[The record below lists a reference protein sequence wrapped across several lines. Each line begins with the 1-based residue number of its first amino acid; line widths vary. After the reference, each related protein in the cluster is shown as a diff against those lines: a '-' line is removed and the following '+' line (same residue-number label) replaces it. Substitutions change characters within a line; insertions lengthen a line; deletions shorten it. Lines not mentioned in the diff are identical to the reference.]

1 MTMIPDDAAILT
13 RGLTK
18 RYGETLAVD
27 SLDLRIERGEVFG
40 LLGPNGAGKTTTIL
54 MLLGLTEP
62 TGGSARILG
71 LDPTRQ
77 AIEVKRKVG
86 YLPDAVGFYANL
98 TGRQNLRYT
107 ARLNR
112 IAPADAEGR
121 INALLEQVGLAQR
134 ADDLVATYSR
144 GMLQRLGMADAL
156 VKDPK
161 VLILDEPTIGIDPEG
176 VAHMLELIRS
186 VSAER
191 GVTVLLSSH
200 LLGQVQAVCDRI
212 GIFVGG
218 RLVACGTIDQL
229 GAAHGGGLVIEV
241 EAVGGDPEPVLR
253 ALPEVVGIHRDG
265 DRLLLGAQRDLRVE
279 VAQALAAAGLV
290 PVHLRLRAEEL
301 GTIYHR
307 YFTKEKADAAS
318 VG

>member
-1 MTMIPDDAAILT
+1 MTPDTAAIVAS
-13 RGLTK
+13 GLTK
-18 RYGETLAVD
+18 RYGQTVAVD

-62 TGGSARILG
+62 TSGSVWIVG

-77 AIEVKRKVG
+77 AIAVKRKVG

-112 IAPADAEGR
+112 IALADAERR
-121 INALLEQVGLAQR
+121 IDALLEQVGLAHR
-134 ADDLVATYSR
+134 ADEAVATYSR
-144 GMLQRLGMADAL
+144 GMLQRLGVADAL
-156 VKDPK
+156 VKDPE

-176 VAHMLELIRS
+176 VAQMLQLIRGI
-186 VSAER
+186 SAEG

-200 LLGQVQAVCDRI
+200 LLGQVQAICDRI

-218 RLVACGTIDQL
+218 RLVACGTIDEL
-229 GAAHGGGLVIEV
+229 GASHGGRLVIEV
-241 EAVGGDPEPVLR
+241 QAVGGDPEPVLA
-253 ALPEVVGIHRDG
+253 ALPDVVRVHRDG
-265 DRLLLGAQRDLRVE
+265 DRLLLGAQRDLRAQ
-279 VAQALAAAGLV
+279 VARALAAAGLV

-301 GTIYHR
+301 GEIYHR
-307 YFTKEKADAAS
+307 YFTEEAVDAAS
-318 VG
+318 VR

>member
-1 MTMIPDDAAILT
+1 MTKDDPAILT
-13 RGLTK
+13 QRLTK

-27 SLDLRIERGEVFG
+27 GLDLRIERGEVFG
-40 LLGPNGAGKTTTIL
+40 LLGPNGAGKTTAIL

-62 TGGSARILG
+62 TSGSVRIVG

-77 AIEVKRKVG
+77 AVAVKRKVG
-86 YLPDAVGFYANL
+86 YLPDAVGFYTNL

-112 IAPADAEGR
+112 ITPEDAERR
-121 INALLEQVGLAQR
+121 IDALLEQVGLAHR
-134 ADDLVATYSR
+134 ADDPVATYSR
-144 GMLQRLGMADAL
+144 GMLQRLGVADAL
-156 VKDPK
+156 VKDPE

-176 VAHMLELIRS
+176 VAQMLELIRRI
-186 VSAER
+186 SAER
-191 GVTVLLSSH
+191 RVTVLLSSH
-200 LLGQVQAVCDRI
+200 LLGQVQAICDRI

-218 RLVACGTIDQL
+218 RLVACGTIDEL
-229 GAAHGGGLVIEV
+229 GAAHGGRLVVEV

-253 ALPEVVGIHRDG
+253 SLPEVVQVQRDG
-265 DRLLLGAQRDLRVE
+265 DRLLLGAQRDLRAD
-279 VAQALAAAGLV
+279 VARALAAAGLV

-301 GTIYHR
+301 GAIYHR
-307 YFTKEKADAAS
+307 YFTEEEADAAS

>member
-1 MTMIPDDAAILT
+1 MTPDGAAILT
-13 RGLTK
+13 QGLTK
-18 RYGETLAVD
+18 RYGETVAVD
-27 SLDLRIERGEVFG
+27 GLDLRIERGEVFG

-62 TGGSARILG
+62 TGGSVRIVG
-71 LDPTRQ
+71 LDPARQ
-77 AIEVKRKVG
+77 AIAVKEKVG

-112 IAPADAEGR
+112 IPREDAERR
-121 INALLEQVGLAQR
+121 IDALLEQVGLAGR
-134 ADDLVATYSR
+134 ADDRVATYSR
-144 GMLQRLGMADAL
+144 GMLQRLGVADAL
-156 VKDPK
+156 VKDPE

-176 VAHMLELIRS
+176 VAHMLRLIRDI
-186 VSAER
+186 SAGS

-200 LLGQVQAVCDRI
+200 LLAQVQEICDRI

-218 RLVACGTIDQL
+218 RLVACGTIDEL
-229 GAAHGGGLVIEV
+229 GAAHGGRMVIEV

-253 ALPEVVGIHRDG
+253 DLPGVLRVHRSG
-265 DRLLLGAQRDLRVE
+265 DRLLLGAQRDLR
-279 VAQALAAAGLV
+279 ADAARALAAAGLV

-301 GTIYHR
+301 GEIYYR
-307 YFTKEKADAAS
+307 YFTEEAEADAAP

>member
-1 MTMIPDDAAILT
+1 MTMDDAAILT
-13 RGLTK
+13 QGLTR

-27 SLDLRIERGEVFG
+27 GLDLRIERGEVFG

-62 TGGSARILG
+62 TSGSVRIVG

-77 AIEVKRKVG
+77 AVAVKRKVG
-86 YLPDAVGFYANL
+86 YLPDAVGFHANL
-98 TGRQNLRYT
+98 TGRQNLHYT

-112 IAPADAEGR
+112 IAPEDAERR
-121 INALLEQVGLAQR
+121 IDALLDQADLAQR
-134 ADDLVATYSR
+134 ADDPVAAYSR
-144 GMLQRLGMADAL
+144 GMLQRLGVADAL
-156 VKDPK
+156 VKDPD

-176 VAHMLELIRS
+176 VAQMLELIRRIF
-186 VSAER
+186 AER
-191 GVTVLLSSH
+191 RVTVLLSSH
-200 LLGQVQAVCDRI
+200 LLGQVQAICDRI

-218 RLVACGTIDQL
+218 RLVACGTIEEL
-229 GAAHGGGLVIEV
+229 GAAHGGRLVVEV

-253 ALPEVVGIHRDG
+253 SLPEVVRVQRDG
-265 DRLLLGAQRDLRVE
+265 DRLLLGAQRDVRAD
-279 VAQALAAAGLV
+279 VARALAAAGLV

-301 GTIYHR
+301 GAIYHR
-307 YFTKEKADAAS
+307 HFAEEEADTAS

>member
-1 MTMIPDDAAILT
+1 MTIDDAAILA

-18 RYGETLAVD
+18 RYGDNLAVD

-86 YLPDAVGFYANL
+86 YLPDAVGFYPNL

-112 IAPADAEGR
+112 IAPTDAQGR
-121 INALLEQVGLAQR
+121 IDVLLEQVGLVQR
-134 ADDLVATYSR
+134 ADDPVATYSR
-144 GMLQRLGMADAL
+144 GMLQRLGVADAL
-156 VKDPK
+156 VKDPE

-186 VSAER
+186 ISTQR
-191 GVTVLLSSH
+191 RVTVLLSSH
-200 LLGQVQAVCDRI
+200 LLGQVQAICDRI
-212 GIFVGG
+212 GIFVAG
-218 RLVACGTIDQL
+218 RLVACGTIDEL
-229 GAAHGGGLVIEV
+229 GAAHGGRLVVEV

-253 ALPEVVGIHRDG
+253 ALPEVVRVQRDG
-265 DRLLLGAQRDLRVE
+265 DRLLLGAQRDLRAE
-279 VAQALAAAGLV
+279 VARALAAAGLV
-290 PVHLRLRAEEL
+290 PVHLHLRAEEL
-301 GTIYHR
+301 GAIYHR
-307 YFTKEKADAAS
+307 YFTKEKSDAAP

>member
-1 MTMIPDDAAILT
+1 MTADGAAILAQ
-13 RGLTK
+13 GLTK
-18 RYGETLAVD
+18 RYGENVAVD
-27 SLDLRIERGEVFG
+27 GLDLRIERGEVFG

-62 TGGSARILG
+62 TGGSVRIVG

-77 AIEVKRKVG
+77 AIAVKRKVG
-86 YLPDAVGFYANL
+86 YLPDAVGFYGNL

-112 IAPADAEGR
+112 IAPEDAERR
-121 INALLEQVGLAQR
+121 IDALLDTVGLAGR
-134 ADDLVATYSR
+134 ADDRVATYSR
-144 GMLQRLGMADAL
+144 GMLQRLGVADAL
-156 VKDPK
+156 VKDPE

-176 VAHMLELIRS
+176 VARMLQLIRE
-186 VSAER
+186 VSARR

-200 LLGQVQAVCDRI
+200 LLGQVQAICDRI

-218 RLVACGTIDQL
+218 RLVAQGTVDEL
-229 GAAHGGGLVIEV
+229 GAAHGGRLVVEV

-253 ALPEVVGIHRDG
+253 ALPEVLRVDREGG
-265 DRLLLGAQRDLRVE
+265 RLLLGAQRDIRAE
-279 VAQALAAAGLV
+279 VARALATAGLV

-301 GTIYHR
+301 GEIYHR
-307 YFTKEKADAAS
+307 YFTEEEEADAAP

>member
-1 MTMIPDDAAILT
+1 MTMDDAAILT
-13 RGLTK
+13 HGLTK

-27 SLDLRIERGEVFG
+27 GLDLRIERGEVFG

-62 TGGSARILG
+62 TSGSVRIVG

-77 AIEVKRKVG
+77 AVAVKRNVG

-112 IAPADAEGR
+112 IAPEDAERR
-121 INALLEQVGLAQR
+121 IDALLDQVGLAHR
-134 ADDLVATYSR
+134 ADDPVAAYSR
-144 GMLQRLGMADAL
+144 GMLQRLGIADAL
-156 VKDPK
+156 VKDPE

-176 VAHMLELIRS
+176 VAQMLELIRRIS
-186 VSAER
+186 GGR
-191 GVTVLLSSH
+191 RVTVLLSSH
-200 LLGQVQAVCDRI
+200 LLGQVQAICDRI

-218 RLVACGTIDQL
+218 RLVACGTIDEL
-229 GAAHGGGLVIEV
+229 GAAHGGRLVVEV

-253 ALPEVVGIHRDG
+253 SLPEVVRVHRDG
-265 DRLLLGAQRDLRVE
+265 DRLLLGAQRDVRAD
-279 VAQALAAAGLV
+279 VARALAAAGLV

-301 GTIYHR
+301 GAIYHR
-307 YFTKEKADAAS
+307 YFTEEEADAAS

>member
-1 MTMIPDDAAILT
+1 MMTPVDAAILAQ
-13 RGLTK
+13 GLTK
-18 RYGETLAVD
+18 RYGGTVAVD
-27 SLDLRIERGEVFG
+27 RLDLRIERGEVFG

-62 TGGSARILG
+62 TSGSVRIVG

-77 AIEVKRKVG
+77 AIAVKRKVG

-107 ARLNR
+107 AQLNR
-112 IAPADAEGR
+112 ITEKDAERRLGE
-121 INALLEQVGLAQR
+121 LLEQVGLADR
-134 ADDLVATYSR
+134 ADDLVGTYSR
-144 GMLQRLGMADAL
+144 GMLQRLGVADAL
-156 VKDPK
+156 VKDPE

-176 VAHMLELIRS
+176 VAHMLQLIRGI
-186 VSAER
+186 AAQR

-200 LLGQVQAVCDRI
+200 LLGQVQAICDRI

-218 RLVACGTIDQL
+218 RLVACGTIDEL
-229 GAAHGGGLVIEV
+229 GAAHGGRLVVEV
-241 EAVGGDPEPVLR
+241 EAAGGDPEPVLR
-253 ALPEVVGIHRDG
+253 ALPEVVRVHRDG
-265 DRLLLGAQRDLRVE
+265 HRLLLGAQRDIRAE
-279 VAQALAAAGLV
+279 VAQALTAEGLI

-301 GTIYHR
+301 GEIYHR
-307 YFTKEKADAAS
+307 YFTEEKADAAP

>member
-1 MTMIPDDAAILT
+1 MTKDDPAILT
-13 RGLTK
+13 QRLTK

-27 SLDLRIERGEVFG
+27 GLDLRIERGEVFG
-40 LLGPNGAGKTTTIL
+40 LLGPNGAGKTTAIL

-62 TGGSARILG
+62 TSGSVRIVG

-77 AIEVKRKVG
+77 AVAVKRKVG
-86 YLPDAVGFYANL
+86 YLPDAVGFYTNL

-112 IAPADAEGR
+112 ITPQDAERR
-121 INALLEQVGLAQR
+121 IDALLEQVGLAHR
-134 ADDLVATYSR
+134 ADDPVATYSR
-144 GMLQRLGMADAL
+144 GMLQRLGVADAL
-156 VKDPK
+156 VKDPE

-176 VAHMLELIRS
+176 VAQMLELIRRI
-186 VSAER
+186 SAER
-191 GVTVLLSSH
+191 RVTVLLSSH
-200 LLGQVQAVCDRI
+200 LLGQVQAICDRI

-218 RLVACGTIDQL
+218 RLVACGTIDEL
-229 GAAHGGGLVIEV
+229 GAAHGGRLVVEV

-253 ALPEVVGIHRDG
+253 SLPEVVQVQRDG
-265 DRLLLGAQRDLRVE
+265 DRLLLGAQRDLRAD
-279 VAQALAAAGLV
+279 VARALAAAGLV

-301 GTIYHR
+301 GAIYHR
-307 YFTKEKADAAS
+307 YFTEEEADAAS